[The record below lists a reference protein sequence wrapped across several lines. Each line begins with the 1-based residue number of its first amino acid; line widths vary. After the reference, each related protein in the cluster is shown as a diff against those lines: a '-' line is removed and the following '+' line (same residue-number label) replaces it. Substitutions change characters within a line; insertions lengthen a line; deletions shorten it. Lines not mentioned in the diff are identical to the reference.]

1 MAKLGFMITTA
12 TTVTTAAA
20 TTVTT
25 ADVMTYSMV
34 AVVALILFLALKEI
48 MSSETENRS
57 VRNFMKGVN
66 VAIVPLLLVFVAIV
80 AYKVVTVI

>member
-1 MAKLGFMITTA
+1 MITTA
-12 TTVTTAAA
+12 TTVTTAAT

>member
-1 MAKLGFMITTA
+1 MDHDNHSNNSHHCNSNNG
-12 TTVTTAAA
+12 
-20 TTVTT
+20 
-25 ADVMTYSMV
+25 ADVMTYSLV

>member
-1 MAKLGFMITTA
+1 MITTA
-12 TTVTTAAA
+12 TTVTTATA

-25 ADVMTYSMV
+25 ADVMTYSLV